1 MGRGIHISLL
11 QLIKN
16 RGDEPDDDGRDM
28 KTLFDDVHIWQT
40 QTRAWSISSLAGLGD
55 LRDDV
60 GVVEDAD
67 ALRVKIRGHEGP
79 NVRAASTTTCTSGR
93 SARMLRFTSTAGWVC
108 ATPYQLTIEL
118 CLADLSLPCAQ
129 NRFL

>member
-28 KTLFDDVHIWQT
+28 KALFDDVHIWQT

-93 SARMLRFTSTAGWVC
+93 SARMLRFASTAR
-108 ATPYQLTIEL
+108 TPFNSGRPR
-118 CLADLSLPCAQ
+118 CLAVAALISTDLLDRTKPG
-129 NRFL
+129 